1 MSMST
6 HNPRNLFQQK
16 VSSVLSRENRNSPV
30 FENIFRLQQMLAL
43 EKINLAHN
51 GPSNTSWKVLLE
63 LYNELGSA
71 QFAKVVSIIRGET
84 ITFPSEEEYQ
94 DSIVTT
100 LCYYYREV
108 ENLTWEAVKEKLE
121 MPKLNTIKYGIRV
134 RQLKSFIDSSLLRSI
149 EAKGIL

>member
-1 MSMST
+1 MQPP
-6 HNPRNLFQQK
+6 NPRNLFQQK
-16 VSSVLSRENRNSPV
+16 VSSVLSRESRNSPV

-43 EKINLAHN
+43 EKVNLTHG

-71 QFAKVVSIIRGET
+71 QFAKVIAIIRGET
-84 ITFPSEEEYQ
+84 VSFPSEEEYQ

-108 ENLTWEAVKEKLE
+108 ESLTWEAVKEKLE